1 VTTASPGEHS
11 ASQGASPQTPR
22 PGTPRGPEAPF
33 LRHGASAATTDG
45 TKGARSDAVPDLGY
59 SEAEEQLR
67 TVVRGLLAD
76 RSPWPA
82 VLARVDAGEADDV
95 PLWHT
100 MAAGLGCAG
109 LLIPESYGGA
119 GASYR
124 EAAVVA
130 EETGRAA
137 ACVPYLTSAVMATTA
152 LLGTGDGEL
161 LGGLASGRLTAAL
174 AVGFG
179 TMPPA
184 PGAAA
189 GPWPVRV
196 GPPRDGD
203 APGTARLSG
212 TVGGVA
218 GALAADVLLVPGDGV
233 PFRLYAVD
241 AAAAGV
247 TRKPLVSLDA
257 TRPLADVTL
266 DNVPGRQVATGPDA
280 VRAVAAALTAGAGL
294 LASEQFGVAE
304 GCLGMTVTYVK
315 ERRQF
320 ARPVGSFQA
329 LKHRL
334 ADVWMAV
341 TQARAAARYAAAC
354 LATGDPDTPVAVALA
369 KAAAGDAAVLAA
381 QECVQLHGGIGFTWE
396 HPAHLLLKRAKSGS
410 MALGTP
416 DRHRAAL
423 AALVDLPPPPGG

>member
-1 VTTASPGEHS
+1 MEGPAAVTT
-11 ASQGASPQTPR
+11 
-22 PGTPRGPEAPF
+22 
-33 LRHGASAATTDG
+33 TTDSSAER
-45 TKGARSDAVPDLGY
+45 TRFLEAMPDLRYG
-59 SEAEEQLR
+59 EAEEQLR
-67 TVVRGLLAD
+67 AVVRDLLAD
-76 RSPWPA
+76 RSAWPT

-100 MAAGLGCAG
+100 LAADLGCAG
-109 LLIPESYGGA
+109 LLIPESHGGA
-119 GASYR
+119 GAGYR

-152 LLGTGDGEL
+152 LLGTGDDL
-161 LGGLASGRLTAAL
+161 LAALAEGRLTAAL
-174 AVGFG
+174 AVDFASI
-179 TMPPA
+179 PA
-184 PGAAA
+184 SPGSAAA
-189 GPWPVRV
+189 PWPVRV
-196 GPPRDGD
+196 GQPDEGDGS
-203 APGTARLSG
+203 GVARLTG
-212 TVGGVA
+212 TVRGVA

-233 PFRLYAVD
+233 PLRLYAVG

-247 TRKPLVSLDA
+247 SREQVTSLDA

-266 DNVPGRQVATGPDA
+266 DRVPGRPVASGEDA
-280 VRAVAAALTAGAGL
+280 VRAVAAALTAGAGM
-294 LASEQFGVAE
+294 LAAEQLGVAE
-304 GCLGMTVTYVK
+304 RCLEMTVAYVK
-315 ERRQF
+315 ERHQF

-334 ADVWMAV
+334 ADVWVAV

-354 LATGDPDTPVAVALA
+354 LAAGDPDTPVAVALA
-369 KAAAGDAAVLAA
+369 KAACGEAAVLAA

-410 MALGTP
+410 LALGTP

-423 AALVDLPPPPGG
+423 AALAGLPPPPGG

>member
-1 VTTASPGEHS
+1 MTTTKDSS
-11 ASQGASPQTPR
+11 AEGTRSTGA
-22 PGTPRGPEAPF
+22 
-33 LRHGASAATTDG
+33 L
-45 TKGARSDAVPDLGY
+45 PDLRY
-59 SEAEEQLR
+59 SDAEEQLR
-67 TVVRGLLAD
+67 AVVRDLLAD

-95 PLWHT
+95 PLWHAL
-100 MAAGLGCAG
+100 AADLGCAG
-109 LLIPESYGGA
+109 LLIDESHGGA

-152 LLGTGDGEL
+152 LLRTGDADL
-161 LGGLASGRLTAAL
+161 LAGLAAGRLTAAL
-174 AVGFG
+174 AAGLG
-179 TMPPA
+179 TMPPP
-184 PGAAA
+184 PGAQP

-196 GPPRDGD
+196 GPPHDGD
-203 APGTARLSG
+203 APGAARLSG
-212 TVGGVA
+212 TVTGVA
-218 GALAADVLLVPGDGV
+218 GALSADLLLVPGDGV
-233 PFRLYAVD
+233 PRCLYAVD
-241 AAAAGV
+241 ATAPGV
-247 TRKPLVSLDA
+247 SRAPLVSLDA

-266 DNVPGRQVATGPDA
+266 DNVPGRPVATGEDA
-280 VRAVAAALTAGAGL
+280 ARAVAAALTAGAGV
-294 LASEQFGVAE
+294 LASEQLGVAE
-304 GCLGMTVTYVK
+304 RCLEMTIAYVK
-315 ERRQF
+315 ERHQF

-334 ADVWMAV
+334 ADVWVAV

-354 LATGDPDTPVAVALA
+354 LAAGDPDTPVAVALA
-369 KAAAGDAAVLAA
+369 KAACGDAAVLAA

-410 MALGTP
+410 LALGTP

-423 AALVDLPPPPGG
+423 AALVDLPPPVS

>member
-1 VTTASPGEHS
+1 VST
-11 ASQGASPQTPR
+11 
-22 PGTPRGPEAPF
+22 
-33 LRHGASAATTDG
+33 TTDS
-45 TKGARSDAVPDLGY
+45 TQGARSAGAVPDLRY
-59 SEAEEQLR
+59 SDAEEQLR
-67 TVVRGLLAD
+67 AVARDLLAE
-76 RSPWPA
+76 RGPFAA

-95 PLWHT
+95 PLWHAL
-100 MAAGLGCAG
+100 AADLGCAG
-109 LLIPESYGGA
+109 LLIDESHGGA

-130 EETGRAA
+130 EETGKAV

-152 LLGTGDGEL
+152 LLGTGDAEL

-174 AVGFG
+174 AVGFA
-179 TMPPA
+179 TMP
-184 PGAAA
+184 GAEMSS
-189 GPWPVRV
+189 WPVRLC
-196 GPPRDGD
+196 PPQDGD
-203 APGTARLSG
+203 APGVARLTGSV
-212 TVGGVA
+212 TGVA

-233 PFRLYAVD
+233 PLRLYAVD
-241 AAAAGV
+241 ATGAGV
-247 TRKPLVSLDA
+247 TRAPLVSLDA

-266 DNVPGRQVATGPDA
+266 DRAPGRPVATGEDA
-280 VRAVAAALTAGAGL
+280 ARAVAAALTAGAGV
-294 LASEQFGVAE
+294 LASELFGVAE
-304 GCLGMTVTYVK
+304 QCLGMTVSYVK

-329 LKHRL
+329 VKHRL
-334 ADVWMAV
+334 ADVWVAV

-369 KAAAGDAAVLAA
+369 KAASGDAAVLAA

-410 MALGTP
+410 LALGSP

-423 AALVDLPPPPGG
+423 ATLVDLPPPPGN

>member
-1 VTTASPGEHS
+1 MTT
-11 ASQGASPQTPR
+11 
-22 PGTPRGPEAPF
+22 
-33 LRHGASAATTDG
+33 TTDSSAER
-45 TKGARSDAVPDLGY
+45 TRFLEAMPDLRYG
-59 SEAEEQLR
+59 EAEEQLQA
-67 TVVRGLLAD
+67 VVRDLLAD
-76 RSPWPA
+76 RSAWPT

-100 MAAGLGCAG
+100 LAADLGCAG
-109 LLIPESYGGA
+109 LLIPESHGGA
-119 GASYR
+119 GAGYR

-152 LLGTGDGEL
+152 LLGTGDDL
-161 LGGLASGRLTAAL
+161 LAALAEGRLTAAL
-174 AVGFG
+174 AVDFASI
-179 TMPPA
+179 PA
-184 PGAAA
+184 SPGSAAA
-189 GPWPVRV
+189 PWPVRV
-196 GPPRDGD
+196 GQPDEGDGS
-203 APGTARLSG
+203 GVARLTG
-212 TVGGVA
+212 TVRGVA

-233 PFRLYAVD
+233 PLRLYAVG

-247 TRKPLVSLDA
+247 SREQVTSLDA

-266 DNVPGRQVATGPDA
+266 DRVPGRPVASGEDA
-280 VRAVAAALTAGAGL
+280 VRAVAAALTAGAGM
-294 LASEQFGVAE
+294 LAAEQLGVAE
-304 GCLGMTVTYVK
+304 RCLEMTVAYVK
-315 ERRQF
+315 ERHQF

-334 ADVWMAV
+334 ADVWVAV

-354 LATGDPDTPVAVALA
+354 LAAGDPDTPVAVALA
-369 KAAAGDAAVLAA
+369 KAACGEAAVLAA

-410 MALGTP
+410 LALGTP

-423 AALVDLPPPPGG
+423 AALAGLPPPPGG